1 MTDREVVNSGWVADT
16 LDEMDTIVTASSDPP
31 PDRGASASPSSASPK
46 APPKAPIRP
55 TRTASLAPTFG
66 SADAPPP
73 PYVETEPAPPPFD
86 AKRPGF
92 VFFGARPQP
101 FDLDHLDPAY
111 TVSVSSAATRRRR
124 KRGAPW
130 DRTHRIWMWL
140 GSFGVFAC
148 FVAATGLTVAALK
161 LLDDKGLGNAL

>member
-1 MTDREVVNSGWVADT
+1 MTDREVVSSGWVADT

-31 PDRGASASPSSASPK
+31 PESGTSASPK
-46 APPKAPIRP
+46 APPKAPPKGPTRP
-55 TRTASLAPTFG
+55 TRPSSLAPTFG

-73 PYVETEPAPPPFD
+73 PYVETEPAPPAFD

-101 FDLDHLDPAY
+101 FDLDQYP
-111 TVSVSSAATRRRR
+111 VSASSAATRRRR
-124 KRGAPW
+124 KRGALW
-130 DRTHRIWMWL
+130 DRTHRTWMWL
-140 GSFGVFAC
+140 GSFGVFSC

-161 LLDDKGLGNAL
+161 LLDDKDVGFSL